1 LKFDVIVVGC
11 GPAGAVTAFELA
23 NHNLKVLILDKDK
36 LPRYK
41 PCGGGITRKTIDALP
56 FDVKGVIDQQ
66 ASGGIISFNGNQL
79 AKINTNKP
87 VAWLT
92 MRDQFDYF
100 LVQQAIKA
108 GAQLQENTRVEN
120 VELDHQV
127 IKVTTNNGHLHT
139 EILVGADGVNSSVSR
154 AVNLLPNRQTGVAIE
169 AEIEVPQINLEKQ
182 GPFATF
188 DFGAL
193 PHGYGWVF
201 PKRDHLS
208 VGVFYAH
215 YQKIPSLKN
224 HLQQFISRQDVL
236 SNFRLLKSV
245 GHRIPLGN
253 TSGALHHMNR
263 ILLVGDAANLADPW
277 LGEGIYYAITSA
289 RIAARTI
296 LKALSNNLNIIN
308 GYTHIIDEKIRSQFT
323 YTNQLAGFVYRFPRL
338 SSTLLCRSSYLQE
351 IIFDT
356 IRGDITY
363 KRLKYLLFKNYYRI
377 FAEGLKQ

>member
-1 LKFDVIVVGC
+1 MKYDVIVVGS

-23 NHNLKVLILDKDK
+23 NQNLKVLILDKYK

-41 PCGGGITRKTIDALP
+41 PCGGGITRKAIDAIP
-56 FDVKGVIDQQ
+56 FDVEAVINQQ
-66 ASGGIISFNGNQL
+66 ASGGIISFDGNQL
-79 AKINTNKP
+79 AKIYTNKP

-108 GAQLQENTRVEN
+108 GAQLQENIRVEN
-120 VELDHQV
+120 IELDHQV
-127 IKVTTNNGHLHT
+127 IKVITNNGHLHT

-154 AVNLLPNRQTGVAIE
+154 AMNLLPNRQTGVAIE

-201 PKRDHLS
+201 PKIDHLS
-208 VGVFYAH
+208 VGVFYARNH
-215 YQKIPSLKN
+215 QISGLKN

-236 SNFRLLKSV
+236 SNFRVIKSI
-245 GHRIPLGN
+245 GHRIPLGSP
-253 TSGALHHMNR
+253 SGELLHMKR
-263 ILLVGDAANLADPW
+263 VLLVGDAANLADPW

-296 LKALSNNLNIIN
+296 LKALSNNLNSIN
-308 GYTHIIDEKIRSQFT
+308 DYTHLIDEQIRNQFT
-323 YTNQLAGFVYRFPRL
+323 YASQLAGMVYRFPRL
-338 SSTLLCRSSYLQE
+338 CSTLLCRSSYIQE
-351 IIFDT
+351 VIFDA

-363 KRLKYLLFKNYYRI
+363 KRLNYLLWTHFYRI
-377 FAEGLKQ
+377 LAEGLKQ